1 MAMRSAGAEL
11 AERGIIVALIAPGL
25 VATDMLAVARPTL
38 VANAQTPAQSVAGI
52 VQVIENL
59 DERYDGRPRNYDGSV
74 IPW

>member
-1 MAMRSAGAEL
+1 MAMRSARAEL
-11 AERGIIVALIAPGL
+11 AGRGIIVALIAPGL

-52 VQVIENL
+52 AEVIENL
-59 DERYDGRPRNYDGSV
+59 DQSYDGRPLNYDGSV